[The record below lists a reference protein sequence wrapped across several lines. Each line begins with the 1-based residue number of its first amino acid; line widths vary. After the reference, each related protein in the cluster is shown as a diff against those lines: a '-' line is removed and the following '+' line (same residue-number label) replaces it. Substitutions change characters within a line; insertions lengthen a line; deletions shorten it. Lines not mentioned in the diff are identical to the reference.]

1 MRNNDINQTFD
12 YCKGKM
18 YEISKVPSDRFNKP
32 KQKEINPTYLMLGIG
47 LLLQIIT
54 YIITKDSFLSF
65 FSGITGVFAVVFCS
79 ERKMSTY
86 VFSFLQMFTFTY
98 ICWNEQ
104 IYGKLIENLFYFIT
118 MVGGLFI
125 WKNNLNNNDKVKTK
139 EMTYWQ
145 FERMLCLMVIVIFFA
160 YFGLKA
166 FGSTAPLYDSS
177 TTVIGIFAQ
186 ILMITRYKENWILW
200 FIQDI
205 ICIAMWINIGN
216 GCMVA
221 QYIFWTINCVY
232 GYFIWRKNE

>member
-1 MRNNDINQTFD
+1 MTDIEKNIDF
-12 YCKGKM
+12 CKKEM
-18 YEISKVPSDRFNKP
+18 YKITAVPADRLNKSN
-32 KQKEINPTYLMLGIG
+32 KRQVNPTYIMLGIG
-47 LLLQIIT
+47 LLLQILT
-54 YIITKDSFLSF
+54 FLITKDSFLSF

-86 VFSFLQMFTFTY
+86 LFSFLQMFTFTY

-104 IYGKLIENLFYFIT
+104 IYGKLVENLFYFIT
-118 MVGGLFI
+118 LVGGLFI
-125 WKNNLNNNDKVKTK
+125 WKNNLNTNDKVKTK
-139 EMTYWQ
+139 EMSYWQ
-145 FERMLCLMVIVIFFA
+145 FERMLCLMVIVIFGA
-160 YFGLKA
+160 YFILRVV
-166 FGSTAPLYDSS
+166 GSTAPLYDSS